1 MAAKITTGGKKK
13 TSLMFSTN
21 ALIAAL
27 SMFNGTNWS
36 SVSPKAGC
44 SDETFCNGT
53 IMVHRWSFD
62 SRVAYRKR
70 HSRGETATSTTGGN
84 VTQTEG
90 VCLGQDAAVIH

>member
-1 MAAKITTGGKKK
+1 
-13 TSLMFSTN
+13 MFTTN

-27 SMFNGTNWS
+27 PMFNGANWS

-44 SDETFCNGT
+44 SVETFCNGS
-53 IMVHRWSFD
+53 IMVHQWSLD
-62 SRVAYRKR
+62 SCTAYGKW

-90 VCLGQDAAVIH
+90 VCLGHDAAVIH